1 VAVACC
7 VAVHRRWVNPTTR
20 KTFNLQVMYQVRVR
34 PGSYGEG
41 QETVGARGPIDA
53 TGSYANTNI
62 EWYTEEDCA
71 VVLTGLLVKATLA

>member
-1 VAVACC
+1 
-7 VAVHRRWVNPTTR
+7 
-20 KTFNLQVMYQVRVR
+20 MYQVRVR